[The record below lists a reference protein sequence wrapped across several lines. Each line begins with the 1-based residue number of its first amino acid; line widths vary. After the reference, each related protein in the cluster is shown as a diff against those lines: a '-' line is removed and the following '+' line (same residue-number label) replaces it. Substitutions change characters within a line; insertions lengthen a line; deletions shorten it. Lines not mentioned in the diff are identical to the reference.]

1 MKNKKNINNEFIDLF
16 NLINKSKKRFLII
29 SVILLSLNSV
39 FISNIKPMQIGS
51 ASFLPAA
58 VAKIKL
64 YESTE
69 HAFKELDLSKLKLK
83 DISPKC
89 KVNSYTL
96 SSDENFIAVSY
107 KSREKEEIYECL
119 TNIERY
125 IQSKEYE
132 KFNSMIQII
141 DEKINFYKGIISQ
154 SPQNRSKLGLSE
166 IEMKIMELNIS
177 KISKIETHPTQKI
190 GSIEMTNNQHY
201 PRLVII
207 IIVLLLSLI
216 ISMIVELFKS
226 YKHSQSNLE

>member
-58 VAKIKL
+58 VAKVKL

-69 HAFKELDLSKLKLK
+69 HALKELDLSKLKLK

-89 KVNSYTL
+89 KANYTL

-125 IQSKEYE
+125 IQIKEYE
-132 KFNSMIQII
+132 KFSSMIQII

-154 SPQNRSKLGLSE
+154 YPQNRSKLELPE

-177 KISKIETHPTQKI
+177 KTSKIETHPTQKI
-190 GSIEMTNNQHY
+190 GAIEMTNNQYY